1 MRNGVALAVLAIA
14 CLGNGLAM
22 DALPVWR
29 QLLFVVL
36 AVLAYL
42 HGRHLPVRH
51 GGVVLAAVGAVGVV
65 IAAVWF
71 WEGFGA
77 LACLGLFVALPRLI
91 GLFRAQQ
98 ADLVEAGR
106 QRIDRLE
113 REREWVAERARL
125 RERGRIAADVHD
137 SLGHELALIALR
149 AGALELT
156 ADTERGREAAA
167 ELRKSAVTATDRLR
181 QAIGVLREG
190 AAPVEPPD
198 EDVAELVSRARCA
211 GLQVTLIGSPGPL
224 PALVDRAVH
233 RVVREALTNAARH
246 APGAPVAVR
255 TTRHAAEVV
264 VTVENPLDDT
274 WPSSPNNS
282 RPDDRRPDDDQAGG
296 AEAGEAR
303 PAESTGRPTR
313 REPSQR
319 GASEH
324 GSSERG
330 LVGSGSGL
338 AELTERLRLLGG
350 TLRSSATG
358 GRFTVTAHL
367 PIDKSTVER
376 VR

>member
-1 MRNGVALAVLAIA
+1 MRNGVALAVLATA
-14 CLGNGLAM
+14 CLVNGLAT

-51 GGVVLAAVGAVGVV
+51 GGVVLAAVASIGAV
-65 IAAVWF
+65 IAAVRF

-77 LACLGLFVALPRLI
+77 LACLGLFGVLPWLA

-98 ADLVEAGR
+98 AALVEAGR

-156 ADTERGREAAA
+156 AGTGRDREAAA
-167 ELRKSAVTATDRLR
+167 ELRKSAVIATDRLR

-190 AAPVEPPD
+190 TAPVEPPD
-198 EDVAELVSRARCA
+198 EDVEELVSRARRA
-211 GLQVTLIGSPGPL
+211 GLQVTLTGSPGPL

-246 APGAPVAVR
+246 APGAPVDVR

-264 VTVENPLDDT
+264 VTVENP
-274 WPSSPNNS
+274 
-282 RPDDRRPDDDQAGG
+282 
-296 AEAGEAR
+296 
-303 PAESTGRPTR
+303 
-313 REPSQR
+313 
-319 GASEH
+319 
-324 GSSERG
+324 
-330 LVGSGSGL
+330 VGSGSGL
-338 AELTERLRLLGG
+338 VGTGAVSAGTETALAGAGTASVGSGTASVGNGSGLAELSERVRLLGG
-350 TLRSSATG
+350 AVRSGAEA
-358 GRFTVTAHL
+358 GRFTVTARL
-367 PIDKSTVER
+367 PIADLTAESDVER
-376 VR
+376 DR